1 MKTLFL
7 KRAALVL
14 LFVCSCFAKN
24 FAEST
29 VYFFVDFRF
38 TTSEYVVK
46 VNGQE
51 GFKLVPEISKQLPGM
66 TLYTMVARKVI
77 FPQEDTYV
85 LTCDIMT
92 GHGMM
97 TAEANL
103 NVEDGQTYYVLFNAN
118 MKNPFFAELLTE
130 KEGMKMLKKATGN
143 KKYTFNEDLVYEA
156 K

>member
-1 MKTLFL
+1 
-7 KRAALVL
+7 
-14 LFVCSCFAKN
+14 
-24 FAEST
+24 
-29 VYFFVDFRF
+29 
-38 TTSEYVVK
+38 
-46 VNGQE
+46 
-51 GFKLVPEISKQLPGM
+51 
-66 TLYTMVARKVI
+66 
-77 FPQEDTYV
+77 
-85 LTCDIMT
+85 MT

-130 KEGMKMLKKATGN
+130 KEGLKMLKKATGN